1 MELYLHSPS
10 PLHGMKLKL
19 MVFIFSD
26 PSVKLLTFFQ
36 FLLVLLISADILLI
50 CYLYRCG
57 MVSFNVLYLCISQQ
71 LVIIVSITILC
82 DLFTMHVARMQTGT
96 KYWVWQVESLLHDEP
111 VAVRKQ
117 VTNSEAFRL
126 TLLLDLP
133 PVRLSFCC
141 EVQSFDVKWR

>member
-96 KYWVWQVESLLHDEP
+96 KYWV
-111 VAVRKQ
+111 
-117 VTNSEAFRL
+117 
-126 TLLLDLP
+126 
-133 PVRLSFCC
+133 
-141 EVQSFDVKWR
+141 